1 MNLHENKS
9 HILIVDDDER
19 IRKLL
24 SRFLR
29 EQGYIVSTAEH
40 PAQAREV
47 LDWGRYDLMVVDV
60 MMPGQNGFDF
70 SKDVRQTSDIPFIF
84 LTAKIEMEDKVKG
97 FSSGGDDYITKPFEP
112 QELVLRIEAILKRRK
127 KEATDK
133 NRIFV
138 GRWVYSPMI
147 AELKDAGNMTQ
158 RLTEVENK
166 LLTIFVEN
174 RGQVVSRQDIS
185 NVFDEDKSDRTID
198 VQITRLR
205 KKIEE
210 DPKYP
215 RLLQTV
221 RGKGYILHA

>member
-1 MNLHENKS
+1 MNLHENKP

-29 EQGYIVSTAEH
+29 ENGYIVSTAEH
-40 PAQAREV
+40 PEQARQV
-47 LDWGRYDLMVVDV
+47 MDWAQYDLMVIDV

-70 SKDVRQTSDIPFIF
+70 GEEIREKSDIPFIF
-84 LTAKIEMEDKVKG
+84 LTAKIEMNDKVKG
-97 FSSGGDDYITKPFEP
+97 FASGGDDYLTKPFEP

-127 KEATDK
+127 RERQAKEQLY
-133 NRIFV
+133 I
-138 GRWVYSPMI
+138 GRWNYLPDI
-147 AELKDAGNMTQ
+147 AELKHEDTVQ

-166 LLTIFVEN
+166 LLKIFIKK
-174 RGQVVSRQDIS
+174 RGEIVSRQDIS
-185 NVFDEDKSDRTID
+185 SVFDEDKNDRTID

-205 KKIEE
+205 KKIEQ

>member
-29 EQGYIVSTAEH
+29 EQGYIVSTVEH
-40 PAQAREV
+40 PAQAKEV
-47 LDWGRYDLMVVDV
+47 LDWSCYDLLVIDV
-60 MMPGQNGFDF
+60 MMPGQNGFEF
-70 SKDVRQTSDIPFIF
+70 GKDVRQIFDVPFIF
-84 LTAKIEMEDKVKG
+84 LTAKIEMEDKVEG

-112 QELVLRIEAILKRRK
+112 QELVLRIEAILKRRI
-127 KEATDK
+127 KEKAEK
-133 NRIFV
+133 SRIFV
-138 GRWVYSPMI
+138 GRWIYSPQI
-147 AELKDAGNMTQ
+147 SELTDADENTQ

-166 LLTIFVEN
+166 LLAVFVGK
-174 RGQVVSRQDIS
+174 RGQIVSRQDIS
-185 NVFDEDKSDRTID
+185 DIFDEDKSDRTID

-210 DPKYP
+210 NPKHP
-215 RLLQTV
+215 KLLQTV
-221 RGKGYILHA
+221 RGKGYILHG

>member
-133 NRIFV
+133 NLSLIH
-138 GRWVYSPMI
+138 I
-147 AELKDAGNMTQ
+147 
-158 RLTEVENK
+158 
-166 LLTIFVEN
+166 
-174 RGQVVSRQDIS
+174 
-185 NVFDEDKSDRTID
+185 
-198 VQITRLR
+198 
-205 KKIEE
+205 
-210 DPKYP
+210 
-215 RLLQTV
+215 
-221 RGKGYILHA
+221 